1 MYLYNLE
8 LNFYIYK
15 INLFLDDFEVKFY
28 TFKTKQK
35 YKEIFIIFI
44 IFFLEIII
52 KYYMCMHIMKFYVKY
67 SHGFFLL
74 RGSFCM

>member
-28 TFKTKQK
+28 IFKTKQK
-35 YKEIFIIFI
+35 
-44 IFFLEIII
+44 
-52 KYYMCMHIMKFYVKY
+52 V
-67 SHGFFLL
+67 
-74 RGSFCM
+74 